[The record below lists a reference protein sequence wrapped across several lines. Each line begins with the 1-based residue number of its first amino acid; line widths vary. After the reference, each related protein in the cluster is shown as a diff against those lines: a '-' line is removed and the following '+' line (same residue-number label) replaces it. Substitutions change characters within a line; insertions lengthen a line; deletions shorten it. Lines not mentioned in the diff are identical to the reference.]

1 MQPRKLLFILLI
13 SALLAGYSSW
23 LQGMNRPEA
32 IQPGSGKSIPATDI
46 PLIEVTEAEALWRHR
61 STVFI
66 DVRPAPDFA
75 YGHIAG
81 AVSLPL
87 EEFDQRLPEVEG
99 RLRRAQALVVYCK
112 SVDCGKS
119 LWAAIRLRQAGLT
132 QTKIFPAGWYEWSER
147 KLPSHRTSER

>member
-1 MQPRKLLFILLI
+1 MQLRRLLFIVLI
-13 SALLAGYSSW
+13 SAVLAGYSAW
-23 LQGMNRPEA
+23 LRAANQREA
-32 IQPGSGKSIPATDI
+32 VQSAAGKSVPATDI
-46 PLIEVTEAEALWRHR
+46 PLIEVAEAEALWQLR

-66 DVRPAPDFA
+66 DVRPGSDFA

-87 EEFDQRLPEVEG
+87 ADMDRLLPELEG
-99 RLRRAQALVVYCK
+99 RLRRAHALVVYCK

-119 LWAAIRLRQAGLT
+119 LWAAIRLHQAGLT

-147 KLPSHRTSER
+147 KLPSHRTAER